1 MKKQNCA
8 AKREGVRWRLESPKA
23 SSKFPPYKL
32 RSDEGEVKRKVGEER
47 DDDGNS
53 EASDLKAK
61 RRQKRKIEGENE
73 RKRATLP

>member
-1 MKKQNCA
+1 
-8 AKREGVRWRLESPKA
+8 
-23 SSKFPPYKL
+23 
-32 RSDEGEVKRKVGEER
+32 VKRKVGEER
-47 DDDGNS
+47 GDDGNS